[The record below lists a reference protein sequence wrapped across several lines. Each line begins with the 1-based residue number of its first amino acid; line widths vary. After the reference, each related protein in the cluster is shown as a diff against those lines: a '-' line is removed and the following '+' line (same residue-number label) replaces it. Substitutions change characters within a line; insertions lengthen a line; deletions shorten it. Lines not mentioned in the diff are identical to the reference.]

1 MGELLDERGVSG
13 LRVRSPATW
22 WTNARTVGARRPR
35 RLARATS
42 LVHLHSRTSHPRG
55 CPCHRSSIHAR
66 SHRRSC
72 SAVRSVSLSFLLVSP
87 CSLSARSS
95 RHCTESCTR
104 VRLRAAMLLLRRRRM
119 AGDDGLCLFSP
130 HRALIAPRDFISPH
144 FAIVVFCYCF
154 SFFFSHFSTL
164 FCPFLFRPA
173 RADRSA
179 GPAEVRGPVRSRP
192 PAHLPVPASQGN
204 VSAGRTNSGSSS
216 SGVIIAWLRLSGE
229 RARVRSTD
237 ARSLL
242 HFCFFLVDFFFG
254 VSPSAPSAILTTPS
268 PPCPTRRVS
277 TSSRFV
283 PPHSFV
289 FHLQHAAA
297 WTWRFPVLGF
307 SNCLVI
313 FSLIFSLSHFF
324 FFFLFVL
331 VPPTADC
338 CNCLSTWRTLS
349 AASP

>member
-1 MGELLDERGVSG
+1 M
-13 LRVRSPATW
+13 RSPATW

-154 SFFFSHFSTL
+154 SFFFPTSPL
-164 FCPFLFRPA
+164 FFA
-173 RADRSA
+173 
-179 GPAEVRGPVRSRP
+179 
-192 PAHLPVPASQGN
+192 
-204 VSAGRTNSGSSS
+204 SSS
-216 SGVIIAWLRLSGE
+216 SDLHAQIGLQDLQKSVDQFGADHPHTCLCPRLKGMS
-229 RARVRSTD
+229 VRGGQT
-237 ARSLL
+237 
-242 HFCFFLVDFFFG
+242 
-254 VSPSAPSAILTTPS
+254 
-268 PPCPTRRVS
+268 
-277 TSSRFV
+277 
-283 PPHSFV
+283 
-289 FHLQHAAA
+289 AAA
-297 WTWRFPVLGF
+297 AAVA
-307 SNCLVI
+307 
-313 FSLIFSLSHFF
+313 LSSHG
-324 FFFLFVL
+324 
-331 VPPTADC
+331 
-338 CNCLSTWRTLS
+338 
-349 AASP
+349 